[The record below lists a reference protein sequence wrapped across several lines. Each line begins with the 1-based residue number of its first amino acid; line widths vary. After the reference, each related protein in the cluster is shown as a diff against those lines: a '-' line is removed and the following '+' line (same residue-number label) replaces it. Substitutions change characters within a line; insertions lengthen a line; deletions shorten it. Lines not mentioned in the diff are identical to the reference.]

1 MGRPK
6 GAKNKIKKNLVDQI
20 LQISEELDAKGKGL
34 RDCAKQDPNWFF
46 TNFLKGLIP
55 KNVSITGEDGGP
67 IQAKVEVIFVNS
79 ENKG

>member
-20 LQISEELDAKGKGL
+20 IQIAEDLDAKGKGL
-34 RDCAKQDPNWFF
+34 KDCATQDPGWFY

-55 KNVSITGEDGGP
+55 KNVSVTGEDGGP
-67 IQAKVEVIFVNS
+67 IQAKVEVVFVNS
-79 ENKG
+79 KH